1 MEHVRHRWQS
11 RIIVKS
17 KTIFA
22 YSMWLDSHR
31 VCFCMRV
38 NENQTLLTAS
48 KNEQN
53 KMGDRFIFASSF
65 VSFRFVSIHFLLF
78 PRVVFFMLFMPKTYM
93 NSYSLFLYVISIECI
108 FLWLSL
114 SFFTYFLFVADSMKM
129 LSLMWRSVSTSTIL
143 TTQHCIFK
151 VLLINWAKRH
161 KLFIKIDANS
171 TFHSAT

>member
-65 VSFRFVSIHFLLF
+65 VSFRFDSFPFISSCRVFYAIHAKNVHEFVFAFFICYFHRVYFSFALSVFFHLF
-78 PRVVFFMLFMPKTYM
+78 PVCCWFHEDVIAYVTLCFNIDHSDNTTLYFQ
-93 NSYSLFLYVISIECI
+93 SLANK
-108 FLWLSL
+108 LS
-114 SFFTYFLFVADSMKM
+114 
-129 LSLMWRSVSTSTIL
+129 
-143 TTQHCIFK
+143 
-151 VLLINWAKRH
+151 
-161 KLFIKIDANS
+161 
-171 TFHSAT
+171 